1 MGQLEGKTALVTGGT
16 SGIGLATAQRF
27 AAEGAYVFITG
38 RDRARLDE
46 ATATI
51 GDNARGVQGDISN
64 PDDLDTLAAEI
75 SAHGKGLDVI
85 FANAGGG
92 DFAALPDVT
101 VQHYRDTFDRN
112 VAGTVF
118 TVQKALPLLNE
129 GASIVLA
136 GSTAAS
142 EGVPAFGM
150 YAASKAAIRS
160 LGRTWAAELID
171 RKIRVNT
178 IIPGPIETPGLAV
191 LAPAE
196 EQQALLDGMAAG
208 VPMKRLGHV
217 DEIASAVLFLAS
229 DQSSY
234 MTGAELAADG
244 GQLQL

>member
-1 MGQLEGKTALVTGGT
+1 MGQLDGRIALVTGGT

-118 TVQKALPLLNE
+118 TVQKALPLLNV

-150 YAASKAAIRS
+150 YAASKAAVRS
-160 LGRTWAAELID
+160 LGRTWAAELVD

-178 IIPGPIETPGLAV
+178 IIPGPIETPGLAG

>member
-16 SGIGLATAQRF
+16 SGIGLATAQRL
-27 AAEGAYVFITG
+27 AAEGAYVFFTG
-38 RDRARLDE
+38 RDRSRLEE
-46 ATATI
+46 AAALI
-51 GDNARGVQGDISN
+51 GDRAQGVQGDISN
-64 PDDLDTLAAEI
+64 PADLDVLATAI
-75 SAHGKGLDVI
+75 GAHGNGLDIV

-92 DFAALPDVT
+92 DFATLADVT
-101 VQHYRDTFDRN
+101 VEHYRATFDRN
-112 VAGTVF
+112 VGGTVF
-118 TVQKALPLLNE
+118 TVQKVLPLLND

-160 LGRTWAAELID
+160 LGRTWAAELAD

-178 IIPGPIETPGLAV
+178 IIPGPVETPGLAG
-191 LAPAE
+191 LAPADQ
-196 EQQALLDGMAAG
+196 QQALLDQMASQ

-229 DQSSY
+229 SASSF
-234 MTGAELAADG
+234 MTGAELAVDG

>member
-1 MGQLEGKTALVTGGT
+1 MGQLDGRTALVTGAT
-16 SGIGLATAQRF
+16 SGIGLATAQRL
-27 AAEGAYVFITG
+27 AAEGAHVFITG
-38 RDRARLDE
+38 RDRTRLDE
-46 ATATI
+46 AAALI
-51 GDNARGVQGDISN
+51 GDRAQGVQGDIGN
-64 PDDLDTLAAEI
+64 LADLDVLAAAI
-75 SAHGKGLDVI
+75 GARGNGLDIV

-101 VQHYRDTFDRN
+101 VKHYRATFDRN
-112 VAGTVF
+112 VGGTVF
-118 TVQKALPLLNE
+118 TVQKVLPLLND

-160 LGRTWAAELID
+160 LGRTWAAELAD
-171 RKIRVNT
+171 RNIRVNT
-178 IIPGPIETPGLAV
+178 IIPGPVETPGLAG
-191 LAPAE
+191 LAPAGR
-196 EQQALLDGMAAG
+196 QQALLDDMAAG

-229 DQSSY
+229 SASSF
-234 MTGAELAADG
+234 MTGAELAVDG